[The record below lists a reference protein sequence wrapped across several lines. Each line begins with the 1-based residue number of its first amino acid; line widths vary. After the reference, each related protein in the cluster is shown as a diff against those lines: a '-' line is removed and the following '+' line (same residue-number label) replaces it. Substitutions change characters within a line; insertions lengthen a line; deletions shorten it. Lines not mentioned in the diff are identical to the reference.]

1 MKRKSKWAHPAHPQI
16 PERRSVFARII
27 LVGLALMNN
36 HAFYS
41 NSTPTPFLAH
51 LKSSLSDC
59 VSFSFSVSFIK
70 RAGLDLFY
78 DDLLAALKGGAKGRI
93 LTSTYQN
100 FTDCHSL
107 NRFLRLQE
115 EFPNQFECH
124 LEDFS
129 FGQDGFHT
137 KGYLFER
144 KDGTHEVI
152 IGSSNITRF
161 ALLYNKEWDIAVLS
175 DPRDPFLLQVQS
187 EFDDLYQKTF
197 PLSKSLIDSYSQ
209 RLQYAVVSW
218 DMDEANSS
226 SLATLRPNLMQSKA
240 LRELRRQRSM
250 GHERALV
257 IAATGSG
264 KTFLAAFDAKN
275 FDAKRLLFVVH
286 KDAILTSAQKT
297 FESVFKTTRSYG
309 LYTGETGDGGIDA
322 DFVFAT
328 TSMLHLHLREFDPK
342 AFDYIVIDEV
352 HHSAAKTYQDILHYF
367 HPEFL
372 LGLTATPERM
382 DGKSI
387 YDLFQNNVPF
397 DLRLREAIENNL
409 VVPFHYFGI
418 KDSLLNYSEEAV
430 KNKIGEIAKSMCS
443 EENCAFIDGQIKSHR
458 RRDEKLR
465 CVGFCSTRF
474 EAQNLADIFAKKGYS
489 TAYLDGSNTTAERLG
504 VFHRLESEDDPL
516 NLVFAIDILNEGVDI
531 PSINT
536 VLFLRPTESST
547 IFIQQLGR
555 GLRKY
560 PGKPYLTV
568 LDFIANSYQRSCQI
582 AAALG
587 SLSRSGTV
595 DQTSLADGVR
605 TSFASLDLPGVEIH
619 FDEESQE
626 EILNSIEK
634 TNFNRLDRLC
644 ADYKKFKDC
653 LLKQGAIHE
662 SDYVKPTCYLDAAF
676 GVDFLRFAKYP
687 DCYADFLVKADPHCA
702 PAFSEESLNVLR
714 FLNFFLPLVRSEEFE
729 ILSLL
734 LEGAKTE
741 DQLKEELSQNNFF
754 SPERFRHAIAVL
766 SGNAVVNTTGN
777 KRLIQFE
784 DGKYSLAFSI
794 ANPSFEEYLRDVLDY
809 GLSRFQSDYSSDIEK
824 ENADGRPIFL
834 HPFGS
839 YTQPTSFLGLCV
851 YSSDG
856 KANLMPMSGIHYTQK
871 GLALYITLNKDLQ
884 KEERLKYKD
893 KFLSPS
899 LLQWESSTGTTLNNG
914 KGKRLLQTEKA
925 MIFVRKTKKNWGRM
939 SPFVYIGMGKL
950 ENPRESDNPAKTLL
964 FDIILENPIP
974 NAYRY
979 DLGIEEE
986 EEYAPA

>member
-1 MKRKSKWAHPAHPQI
+1 
-16 PERRSVFARII
+16 
-27 LVGLALMNN
+27 MNH

-41 NSTPTPFLAH
+41 NSTPTSFLAH
-51 LKSSLSDC
+51 LKSCLTDC

-78 DDLLAALKGGAKGRI
+78 DDLLAALRSGAKGRI

-107 NRFLRLQE
+107 NRFLDLQE
-115 EFPNQFECH
+115 KFPGRFECH

-137 KGYLFER
+137 KGYLFEK

-161 ALLYNKEWDIAVLS
+161 ALLYNKEWDVSILS
-175 DPRDPFLLQVQS
+175 NPNDPFLLQVRS
-187 EFDDLYQKTF
+187 EFDALYQKTF
-197 PLSKSLIDSYSQ
+197 PLSKGLIDSYSQ

-226 SLATLRPNLMQSKA
+226 SLAALRPNLMQSKA

-257 IAATGSG
+257 VAATGSG

-286 KDAILTSAQKT
+286 KDAILVSAQKT
-297 FESVFKTTRSYG
+297 FQSVFKTTRSYG
-309 LYTGETGDGGIDA
+309 LFTGETGDGAIDA
-322 DFVFAT
+322 DFIFAT
-328 TSMLHLHLREFDPK
+328 TSMLRLHRNEFDPK

-367 HPEFL
+367 KPEFL

-409 VVPFHYFGI
+409 IVPFHYFGI

-430 KNKIGEIAKSMCS
+430 KNKIGEIAKSMCGQ
-443 EENCAFIDGQIKSHR
+443 ENCAFIDGQIRSHR
-458 RRDEKLR
+458 KRGEKLR

-489 TAYLDGSNTTAERLG
+489 TAYLDGGNTTSERLG
-504 VFHRLESEDDPL
+504 VFRRLESEDDPL

-531 PSINT
+531 PSINM

-560 PGKPYLTV
+560 PGKAYLTV

-626 EILNSIEK
+626 EILRSIEK

-644 ADYKKFKDC
+644 ADYRKFKDC
-653 LLKQGAIHE
+653 LVKQGAMKE
-662 SDYVKPTCYLDAAF
+662 SDYVKPTCYLDASF
-676 GVDFLRFAKYP
+676 GTDFLRFAKYP
-687 DCYADFLVKADPHCA
+687 DCYADFLAKADPHCA
-702 PAFSEESLNVLR
+702 PSFPEESLAVLR
-714 FLNFFLPLVRSEEFE
+714 FLNFFLPLVRAEEFA
-729 ILSLL
+729 ILSSL
-734 LEGAKTE
+734 LEGGKTE
-741 DQLKEELSQNNFF
+741 GELEKSLSQDGFF
-754 SPERFRHAIAVL
+754 SQERFRHALNVL
-766 SGNAVVNTTGN
+766 SGNAVVNATGQ
-777 KRLIQFE
+777 KRLIRFE
-784 DGKYSLAFSI
+784 DGEYSLAFPLAS
-794 ANPSFEEYLRDVLDY
+794 PSFEDYLRDVLEY
-809 GLSRFQSDYSSDIEK
+809 GLSRFRSDFASSLEK
-824 ENADGRPIFL
+824 ESASRSPVFL
-834 HPFGS
+834 HPFGF

-851 YSSDG
+851 YSRDG
-856 KANLMPMSGIHYTQK
+856 KANLMPMSGIHYTKK

-899 LLQWESSTGTTLNNG
+899 SLQWESSTGTALDNG
-914 KGKRLLQTEKA
+914 KGKRLQQEGKA
-925 MIFVRKTKKNWGRM
+925 MIFVRKTKKSWGRM
-939 SPFVYIGMGKL
+939 SPFIYIGMGDL
-950 ENPRESDNPAKTLL
+950 ENPRTSDNPAQTLL
-964 FDIILENPIP
+964 FDIILENPVP
-974 NAYRY
+974 EAYRY

-986 EEYAPA
+986 EEYAPS